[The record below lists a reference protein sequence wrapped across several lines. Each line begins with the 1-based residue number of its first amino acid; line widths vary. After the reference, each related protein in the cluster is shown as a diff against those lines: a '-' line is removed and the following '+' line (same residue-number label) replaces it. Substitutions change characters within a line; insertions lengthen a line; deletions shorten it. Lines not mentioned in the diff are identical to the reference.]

1 LSPLKVTSMKELAHD
16 FVAGHIH
23 VQLAGTDAGMDDE
36 TRSKLFTMFYS
47 AKGSLGTALGLLVAH
62 KVATEHGGTIAV
74 KPVPSQGSTF
84 SVQFPLEAG
93 GKESV

>member
-1 LSPLKVTSMKELAHD
+1 ME
-16 FVAGHIH
+16 
-23 VQLAGTDAGMDDE
+23 DE

-47 AKGSLGTALGLLVAH
+47 TGGSLGTGLGLVVAH
-62 KVATEHGGTIAV
+62 KVAAEHGGTIAV
-74 KPVPSQGSTF
+74 KLVPSQGSTF